1 MVILNLLILA
11 FSLFQA
17 QNVLAND
24 YDFCI
29 DFSECK
35 ITVGYLVLSKESLKT
50 MPGDPTVMACNRKSE
65 IVECDFIFKDKGKGI
80 KGQSERYE
88 VILDSPPLL
97 YLLSKKGSEFIAIDT
112 VQHSAAMTSRIVNE
126 KFVGSKVCQ
135 GIYFTGFEMKSMK
148 K

>member
-1 MVILNLLILA
+1 MALLSLLILVL
-11 FSLFQA
+11 SLFQA
-17 QNVLAND
+17 HNALAND
-24 YDFCI
+24 YDFYI

-35 ITVGYLVLSKESLKT
+35 ITVGYLVFSKESLKT
-50 MPGDPTVMACNRKSE
+50 MPGDPTVMACNRKSN

-97 YLLSKKGSEFIAIDT
+97 YLLSKLGSEFIGIDT
-112 VQHSAAMTSRIVNE
+112 VQHSAAMTSRVVNE
-126 KFVGSKVCQ
+126 KFIGSKICQ
-135 GIYFTGFEMKSMK
+135 GMYVTGFEMKNMK

>member
-11 FSLFQA
+11 LSLFQA
-17 QNVLAND
+17 HNVLAND
-24 YDFCI
+24 YDFYI

-35 ITVGYLVLSKESLKT
+35 ITVGYLVFSKESLKT